1 MTDGRISQATVRAI
15 TDGNDLNI
23 SQLTVR
29 SVFNYPAEE
38 GRVSQLTV
46 RSIDEPS
53 PSARISQ
60 LIVRAIVR
68 GRIDQPRVRAWT
80 FTLDGHDFYVL
91 RLGDIQ
97 TLVYDVYSEKWHR
110 WTSPNLDRLR
120 FIIGQNWIGSGSYAG
135 SYGSNIVIG
144 DDTLGILYMFDPEQV
159 YDEIPVYGEI
169 TQGNFVRKATGQL
182 VSRQRI
188 PVPCYEV
195 YLTGDSGYTVGDST
209 SVTLYTSD
217 DNGNT
222 LTSRGTITSRPDDYT
237 QEFSWRSLGQV
248 RYPGRLFVIEDEGA
262 LQRING
268 LDVNIGPEA

>member
-1 MTDGRISQATVRAI
+1 MTDGRISQATVRSL
-15 TDGNDLNI
+15 TEGSDLNI
-23 SQLTVR
+23 SQLRVR
-29 SVFNYPAEE
+29 SVMNFPSEA
-38 GRVSQLTV
+38 GRVSKLTV

-53 PSARISQ
+53 SPARISQ
-60 LIVRAIVR
+60 LLVRAIVR

-97 TLVYDVYSEKWHR
+97 TLVYDVYSEKWYR

-120 FIIGQNWIGSGSYAG
+120 FVLGQNWIGSGPYAG
-135 SYGSNIVIG
+135 SYGSNVVVG
-144 DDTLGILYMFDPEQV
+144 DDTVGALYFLAPLQAFDEV
-159 YDEIPVYGEI
+159 PVYGEAI
-169 TQGNFVRKATGQL
+169 QRNFVRKATGQL

-195 YLTGDSGYTVGDST
+195 YLTGDSGYTVGDSS

-222 LTSRGTITSRPDDYT
+222 LTSRGSITSRASDYN

-248 RYPGRLFVIEDEGA
+248 RYPGRLFVIEDDGA

-268 LDVNIGPEA
+268 LDVNIGPEQ